1 MYETKSSLVL
11 EKEFN
16 TSIENGLSSDESN
29 ELLRKN
35 GLNVIETAKKKSI
48 FIKFLLQFKDPM
60 IYVLLFAGVIS
71 FVLKEWADGAIILFV
86 ILLNAI
92 VGTIQE
98 ARAEKALDALKKMS
112 SPTCFVRRDGK
123 MIEIPASEV
132 VVGDLI
138 VLEEGNIVP
147 ADIRLTKSFNIKAD
161 ESSLTGESVPV
172 EKRADIV

>member
-98 ARAEKALDALKKMS
+98 ARAEKALDALKKIDRKS
-112 SPTCFVRRDGK
+112 
-123 MIEIPASEV
+123 V
-132 VVGDLI
+132 V
-138 VLEEGNIVP
+138 
-147 ADIRLTKSFNIKAD
+147 
-161 ESSLTGESVPV
+161 
-172 EKRADIV
+172 